1 MDISVATSVPYEQW
15 EACDSYFISE
25 FPHKSWGHE
34 LGPSVYL
41 IRSCTVHHRC
51 TINCANWHVCF
62 SVPPF
67 AQQVVII
74 IEDSGDSKWTK
85 GQTRYFQIFQ
95 KILGI
100 WVHKTLQRRHA
111 WVLASGMRNLKHV
124 SRNTDQF
131 LELRLRKELIT
142 IRHCRN

>member
-1 MDISVATSVPYEQW
+1 MKSFLKQFLYLFSLRNSNSIPLHFVLIFFIWIMSVMTQLDDFQNP
-15 EACDSYFISE
+15 
-25 FPHKSWGHE
+25 
-34 LGPSVYL
+34 L
-41 IRSCTVHHRC
+41 I
-51 TINCANWHVCF
+51 F
-62 SVPPF
+62 SNSPF